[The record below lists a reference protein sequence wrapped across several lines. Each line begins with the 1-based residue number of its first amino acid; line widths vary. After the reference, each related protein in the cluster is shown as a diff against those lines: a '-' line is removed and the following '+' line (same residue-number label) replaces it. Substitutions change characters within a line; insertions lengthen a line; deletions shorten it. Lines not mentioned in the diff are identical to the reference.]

1 MYLFRYRDFIV
12 IYIIVQRSN
21 SIIQIFCYQFIDFR
35 DIRIITFFR
44 IIKKTTTLYR
54 VHALS
59 FYIIFQTNRKIEK
72 IDLEGNWIE
81 SQGSIYLAQM
91 LGNNIYITELVRF
104 VGFYLSTK
112 LGPSGARASVTSDL
126 NRNDVGSRLD
136 PSL

>member
-1 MYLFRYRDFIV
+1 M
-12 IYIIVQRSN
+12 
-21 SIIQIFCYQFIDFR
+21 CYQFIAFR

-44 IIKKTTTLYR
+44 IIKIITTLYC

-59 FYIIFQTNRKIEK
+59 FYGIFQTNRKIEK

-104 VGFYLSTK
+104 VGFILVRS
-112 LGPSGARASVTSDL
+112 
-126 NRNDVGSRLD
+126 
-136 PSL
+136 

>member
-1 MYLFRYRDFIV
+1 M
-12 IYIIVQRSN
+12 
-21 SIIQIFCYQFIDFR
+21 
-35 DIRIITFFR
+35 
-44 IIKKTTTLYR
+44 
-54 VHALS
+54 S

-112 LGPSGARASVTSDL
+112 LGRG
-126 NRNDVGSRLD
+126 RL
-136 PSL
+136 

>member
-1 MYLFRYRDFIV
+1 M
-12 IYIIVQRSN
+12 
-21 SIIQIFCYQFIDFR
+21 
-35 DIRIITFFR
+35 
-44 IIKKTTTLYR
+44 
-54 VHALS
+54 S

-136 PSL
+136 PRL